1 MNEIVSE
8 VFGCWVFFFNEIS
21 SEMLIFSYLETYLFL
36 MILNDAVPILF
47 ALQVFFFFLLKYS

>member
-1 MNEIVSE
+1 MRYLGV
-8 VFGCWVFFFNEIS
+8 GFFFNEIS